1 MATTFTGHE
10 FYSRKVLKALPAQL
24 NFLGAFSTDV
34 SGELLGPSKSV
45 EVPLVEMDAAAAFN
59 RTSNNFARTAMT
71 PKTATVTFGD
81 PIIAGFSVTADQAS
95 KIDKRWWE
103 GKAELNATAVA
114 ASASTAVT
122 SLITK
127 TNFAK
132 AVTGVGTAA
141 NFAKSGVAKIAAA
154 VESSTNKLRVKFSTL
169 CLSGEYFYNLLA
181 GLDANVY
188 GGTEAIRNGVI
199 PGLFGFGKVM
209 LMHGLDIPG
218 FVCEPSAIA
227 FAGRGFRPADDT
239 PYRAVREIK
248 DPESGLMLTLVEYG
262 DGPTG
267 DLSESVTTRI
277 GAAVGDAGAL
287 VRLVAGNTDGSG
299 S

>member
-10 FYSRKVLKALPAQL
+10 FYSRKVLKTLPAQL

-34 SGELLGPSKSV
+34 SGEILGPSKSV

-59 RTSNNFARTAMT
+59 RESNNFARTAMN

-81 PIIAGFSVTADQAS
+81 PIIAGFAVTADQAS

-114 ASASTAVT
+114 ASASNAVT
-122 SLITK
+122 NLITK
-127 TNFAK
+127 TNFSK
-132 AVTGVGTAA
+132 AVLSVGTAD
-141 NFAKSGVAKIAAA
+141 NFGTATVAKIAAA
-154 VESSTNKLRVKFSTL
+154 VENKTNKLRVKFSTL
-169 CLSGEYFYNLLA
+169 ALSGEYFYKLLA

-209 LMHGLDIPG
+209 LVHGLSTPG

-227 FAGRGFRPADDT
+227 FAARGFRPADET

-248 DPESGLMLTLVEYG
+248 DPESGLSLTLVEYG

-287 VRLVAGNTDGSG
+287 VRLVSG
-299 S
+299 STDA

>member
-10 FYSRKVLKALPAQL
+10 FYSRKVLKVLPQQL
-24 NFLGAFSTDV
+24 NFLGAFSTDI

-45 EVPLVEMDAAAAFN
+45 EVPLVEMDEAGTFN
-59 RTSNNFARTAMT
+59 RTSNNFARPAGT
-71 PKTATVTFGD
+71 PKSATVTFGD
-81 PIIAGFSVTADQAS
+81 PIITGFAVTADQAS
-95 KIDKRWWE
+95 KIEKRWWE

-122 SLITK
+122 NLVTES
-127 TNFAK
+127 NFAK
-132 AVTGVGTAA
+132 VVTGVGAA
-141 NFAKSGVAKIAAA
+141 SAFAKSGVAKIAAA

-169 CLSGEYFYNLLA
+169 ALSGEYFFALLA

-209 LMHGLDIPG
+209 LVHGLEIPG

-227 FAGRGFRPADDT
+227 FASRGFRPADDK
-239 PYRAVREIK
+239 PYRAIREIK
-248 DPESGLMLTLVEYG
+248 DPESGLTLTLVEYG
-262 DGPTG
+262 DGPSG

-287 VRLVAGNTDGSG
+287 VRLQAAA
-299 S
+299 

>member
-10 FYSRKVLKALPAQL
+10 FYSRKVLKVLPAQL

-45 EVPLVEMDAAAAFN
+45 EVPLVEMDAAGTFN
-59 RTSNNFARTAMT
+59 RSTNNFARQAMT

-81 PIIAGFSVTADQAS
+81 PIIAGFGVTADQAS

-122 SLITK
+122 GLVTK
-127 TNFAK
+127 T
-132 AVTGVGTAA
+132 

-154 VESSTNKLRVKFSTL
+154 CESSTNKLRVKFAAL
-169 CLSGEYFYNLLA
+169 CLSGEYFYNLLS

-227 FAGRGFRPADDT
+227 FAARGFRPADDT
-239 PYRAVREIK
+239 PYRAIREIK
-248 DPESGLMLTLVEYG
+248 DPESGLVLTLVEYG

-287 VRLVAGNTDGSG
+287 VRLVSG
-299 S
+299 STDE

>member
-10 FYSRKVLKALPAQL
+10 FYSRKVLKVLPQQL
-24 NFLGAFSTDV
+24 NFLGAFSTDI

-45 EVPLVEMDAAAAFN
+45 EVPLVEMDEAGTFN
-59 RTSNNFARTAMT
+59 RTSNNFARPAGT
-71 PKTATVTFGD
+71 PKSATVTFGD
-81 PIIAGFSVTADQAS
+81 PIITGFAVTADQAS
-95 KIDKRWWE
+95 KIEKRWWE

-122 SLITK
+122 NLVTES
-127 TNFAK
+127 NFAK
-132 AVTGVGTAA
+132 VVTGVGAA
-141 NFAKSGVAKIAAA
+141 SAFAKSGVAKIAAA

-169 CLSGEYFYNLLA
+169 ALSGEYFFALLA

-209 LMHGLDIPG
+209 LMHGLEIPG

-227 FAGRGFRPADDT
+227 FASRGFRPADDK
-239 PYRAVREIK
+239 PYRAIREIK
-248 DPESGLMLTLVEYG
+248 DPESGLTLTLVEYG
-262 DGPTG
+262 DGPSG

-287 VRLVAGNTDGSG
+287 VRLQAAA
-299 S
+299 

>member
-10 FYSRKVLKALPAQL
+10 FYSRKILKVLPAQL

-59 RTSNNFARTAMT
+59 RSSNNFARPAMT

-81 PIIAGFSVTADQAS
+81 PIIAGFGVTADQAS

-114 ASASTAVT
+114 ASASNAVT

-141 NFAKSGVAKIAAA
+141 SFAKSGVAKIAAA
-154 VESSTNKLRVKFSTL
+154 CESSTNKLRVKFSAL
-169 CLSGEYFYNLLA
+169 CLSGEYFYSRLA

-188 GGTEAIRNGVI
+188 GGTEA
-199 PGLFGFGKVM
+199 
-209 LMHGLDIPG
+209 
-218 FVCEPSAIA
+218 
-227 FAGRGFRPADDT
+227 
-239 PYRAVREIK
+239 
-248 DPESGLMLTLVEYG
+248 
-262 DGPTG
+262 
-267 DLSESVTTRI
+267 
-277 GAAVGDAGAL
+277 
-287 VRLVAGNTDGSG
+287 
-299 S
+299 

>member
-59 RTSNNFARTAMT
+59 RTSNNFARSAMT

-132 AVTGVGTAA
+132 VVTGVGTAA

-227 FAGRGFRPADDT
+227 FAARGFRPADET
-239 PYRAVREIK
+239 PYRAIREIK

-287 VRLVAGNTDGSG
+287 VRLVSGGTDE
-299 S
+299 

>member
-10 FYSRKVLKALPAQL
+10 FYSRRILKALPAQL

-45 EVPLVEMDAAAAFN
+45 EVPLVEMDAAATFN
-59 RTSNNFARTAMT
+59 RTSNNFARQAMT

-81 PIIAGFSVTADQAS
+81 PIIAGFGVTADQAS

-114 ASASTAVT
+114 AAASNAVT
-122 SLITK
+122 GLITED
-127 TNFAK
+127 NFAK
-132 AVTGVGTAA
+132 SASVGTAA
-141 NFAKSGVAKIAAA
+141 NFVKSGVAAIAAA
-154 VESSTNKLRVKFSTL
+154 CENDTNKLRVKFSAL

-209 LMHGLDIPG
+209 LMHGLTIPG

-227 FAGRGFRPADDT
+227 FAARGFRPADET
-239 PYRAVREIK
+239 PYRAIREIK
-248 DPESGLMLTLVEYG
+248 DPESGLSLTLVEYG

-277 GAAVGDAGAL
+277 GASVGDAGAL
-287 VRLVAGNTDGSG
+287 VRLVSGGTDE
-299 S
+299 

>member
-10 FYSRKVLKALPAQL
+10 FYSRKILKVLPAQL

-45 EVPLVEMDAAAAFN
+45 EVPLVEMDAAGTFN
-59 RTSNNFARTAMT
+59 RSTNNFARQAMT

-81 PIIAGFSVTADQAS
+81 PIIAGFGVTADQAS

-122 SLITK
+122 SLVTK

-141 NFAKSGVAKIAAA
+141 SFAKSGVAKIAAA
-154 VESSTNKLRVKFSTL
+154 CESSTNKLRVKFAAL
-169 CLSGEYFYNLLA
+169 CLSGEYFYNLLS

-209 LMHGLDIPG
+209 LMHGLTIPG
-218 FVCEPSAIA
+218 FVCEPAAIA
-227 FAGRGFRPADDT
+227 FAARGFRPADDT
-239 PYRAVREIK
+239 PYRAIREIK
-248 DPESGLMLTLVEYG
+248 DPESGLVLTLVEYG

-287 VRLVAGNTDGSG
+287 VRLVSG
-299 S
+299 STDE

>member
-10 FYSRKVLKALPAQL
+10 FYSRKILKALPAQL

-45 EVPLVEMDAAAAFN
+45 EVPLVEMDAAGTFN
-59 RTSNNFARTAMT
+59 RSTNNFARQAMT

-81 PIIAGFSVTADQAS
+81 PIIAGFGVTADQAS

-122 SLITK
+122 GLVTK

-141 NFAKSGVAKIAAA
+141 SFAKSGVAKIAAA
-154 VESSTNKLRVKFSTL
+154 CESSTNKLRVKFAAL
-169 CLSGEYFYNLLA
+169 CLSGEYFYNLLS

-188 GGTEAIRNGVI
+188 GGTEAIRNGVV

-218 FVCEPSAIA
+218 FVCEPASIA
-227 FAGRGFRPADDT
+227 FAARGFRPADDT
-239 PYRAVREIK
+239 PYRAIREIK
-248 DPESGLMLTLVEYG
+248 DPESGLVLTLVEYG

-287 VRLVAGNTDGSG
+287 VRLVSG
-299 S
+299 STDE

>member
-10 FYSRKVLKALPAQL
+10 FYSRKVLKVLPAQL

-45 EVPLVEMDAAAAFN
+45 EVPLVEMDEAGTFN
-59 RTSNNFARTAMT
+59 RTSNNFARPAGT

-81 PIIAGFSVTADQAS
+81 PIITGFAVTADQAS
-95 KIDKRWWE
+95 KIEKRWWE

-122 SLITK
+122 NLVTED
-127 TNFAK
+127 NFEK
-132 AVTGVGTAA
+132 VVTGIGAA
-141 NFAKSGVAKIAAA
+141 SAFAKSGVAKIAAA
-154 VESSTNKLRVKFSTL
+154 VENSTNKLRVKFATL
-169 CLSGEYFYNLLA
+169 ALSGEYFYALLA
-181 GLDANVY
+181 GLDASVY
-188 GGTEAIRNGVI
+188 GGTEAIRGGVI

-227 FAGRGFRPADDT
+227 FASRGFRPADDK
-239 PYRAVREIK
+239 PYRAIREIK
-248 DPESGLMLTLVEYG
+248 DPESGLTLTLVEYG
-262 DGPTG
+262 DGPSG

-287 VRLVAGNTDGSG
+287 VRLQAAS
-299 S
+299 

>member
-34 SGELLGPSKSV
+34 SGEILGPSKSV

-59 RTSNNFARTAMT
+59 RDSNNFARSAMT
-71 PKTATVTFGD
+71 PKTATVTFGE

-114 ASASTAVT
+114 ASASNAVT

-132 AVTGVGTAA
+132 AVLSVGTAD
-141 NFAKSGVAKIAAA
+141 NFGTAAVAKIAAA
-154 VESSTNKLRVKFSTL
+154 VENKTNKLRVKFSTL
-169 CLSGEYFYNLLA
+169 GLSGEYFYKLLA

-218 FVCEPSAIA
+218 FVCEPSSIA
-227 FAGRGFRPADDT
+227 FAGRGFRPADET

-248 DPESGLMLTLVEYG
+248 DPESGLSLTLVEYG

-287 VRLVAGNTDGSG
+287 VRLTA
-299 S
+299 

>member
-10 FYSRKVLKALPAQL
+10 FYSRKILKVLPAQL

-45 EVPLVEMDAAAAFN
+45 EVPLVEMDAAGTFN
-59 RTSNNFARTAMT
+59 RSTNNFARQAMT

-81 PIIAGFSVTADQAS
+81 LIIAGFGVTADQAS

-103 GKAELNATAVA
+103 GKAELNDTAVA
-114 ASASTAVT
+114 AAASTSVT
-122 SLITK
+122 SLVTK

-141 NFAKSGVAKIAAA
+141 SFAKSGVAKIAAA
-154 VESSTNKLRVKFSTL
+154 CESSTNKLRVKFAAL
-169 CLSGEYFYNLLA
+169 CLSGEYFYNLLS

-218 FVCEPSAIA
+218 FVCEPSSIA
-227 FAGRGFRPADDT
+227 FAARGFRPADNT
-239 PYRAVREIK
+239 PYRAIREIK
-248 DPESGLMLTLVEYG
+248 DPESGLVLTLVEYG

-287 VRLVAGNTDGSG
+287 VRLVSG
-299 S
+299 STDE